1 MADEQGLKKS
11 MTLKDL
17 VLFGILSILASGGF
31 NLLGHAVV
39 QAGPAWPLTLT
50 AAAAVFLGAAK
61 TYAVAFEAHPS
72 NTAESDLVQEQFG
85 DIASAIT
92 AIGILIF
99 NIVSISTILVFCSHI
114 ILPSASWVSQIALT
128 ISMIAAMSGFALQ
141 GIDLNKSVLNG
152 FSQILILI
160 LATTSVLGFG
170 GLAVNGYPSVFR
182 VKGGSMASS
191 FFYFFFIIAGFDA
204 LMKFADETREPSDIP
219 KSFYISNL
227 ISIFL
232 LFGVV
237 LAYISWVDI
246 GALKSFD
253 NPIGEIFQVFLG
265 GYTRDIF
272 IGFAVMFMILTTFVI
287 FLVSTRYLYGL
298 GEKYPALS
306 ALTSLNAAKV
316 PDSAVY
322 TTFGI
327 SSVVSIMNQTEKLLR
342 LTDLGLGIQLVTVA
356 AAATVAQA
364 KAGAFP
370 VIEGATTAALT
381 AVLAS
386 VFS

>member
-1 MADEQGLKKS
+1 

-39 QAGPAWPLTLT
+39 QAGPAWPLTLA

-61 TYAVAFEAHPS
+61 TYSVAFEAHPS

-99 NIVSISTILVFCSHI
+99 NLFSISTILVFCSHI
-114 ILPSASWVSQIALT
+114 MLPSASWASQIGLA
-128 ISMIAAMSGFALQ
+128 ISIIAGMSGFALQ
-141 GIDLNKSVLNG
+141 GIDINKSVLNG
-152 FSQILILI
+152 FSQLLILI
-160 LATTSVLGFG
+160 LAATSVLGFG
-170 GLAVNGYPSVFR
+170 GIALNGYPSVFR
-182 VKGGSMASS
+182 VKGGSLLSS
-191 FFYFFFIIAGFDA
+191 FFYFFFILSGFDA
-204 LMKFADETREPSDIP
+204 LMKFVEETREPSDVP
-219 KSFYISNL
+219 KSFYLSTM

-237 LAYISWVDI
+237 LSYICWVDI
-246 GALKSFD
+246 GSLKSYD

-265 GYTRDIF
+265 GYTREIF
-272 IGFAVMFMILTTFVI
+272 IGFAVLFMILTTFVV

-298 GEKYPALS
+298 GDKYPALE
-306 ALTSLNAAKV
+306 ALTSVNEAKV
-316 PDSAVY
+316 PDMAIY

-327 SSVVSIMNQTEKLLR
+327 SSAVALLNHTESLLR
-342 LTDLGLGIQLVTVA
+342 LTDLGLGIQLATVA
-356 AAATVAQA
+356 AAATVSQF
-364 KAGAFP
+364 KAGEFP
-370 VIEGATTAALT
+370 LVEGATTAALT

>member
-39 QAGPAWPLTLT
+39 QAGPAWPVTLT

-61 TYAVAFEAHPS
+61 TYAVAFKSNPS
-72 NTAESDLVQEQFG
+72 NTAESDLVQDQFG

-114 ILPSASWVSQIALT
+114 ILPSASWTSQIALT

-141 GIDLNKSVLNG
+141 GIDINKSVLNG

-160 LATTSVLGFG
+160 LAITSVLGFG
-170 GLAVNGYPSVFR
+170 GVALKGYPQVFR
-182 VKGGSMASS
+182 VKGGSLTSS
-191 FFYFFFIIAGFDA
+191 FFYFFFIMAGFDA
-204 LMKFADETREPSDIP
+204 LMKFVEETREPSDIP

-237 LAYISWVDI
+237 LAYVCWVDI
-246 GALKSFD
+246 GSLKTFD

-265 GYTRDIF
+265 GYTREIF
-272 IGFAVMFMILTTFVI
+272 IGFAVMFMVITSFVI
-287 FLVSTRYLYGL
+287 FLVTTRYLYGL
-298 GEKYPALS
+298 ADEYPVLAPLKS
-306 ALTSLNAAKV
+306 VNAAKV
-316 PDSAVY
+316 PDTAIY

-327 SSVVSIMNQTEKLLR
+327 SSVISIMNQTEKLLR
-342 LTDLGLGIQLVTVA
+342 LTDIGLGIQLLTVA
-356 AAATVAQA
+356 GAATVSQI

-370 VIEGATTAALT
+370 LIEGATTAALT

-386 VFS
+386 VFT